1 MHVERTMTTSTFTH
15 VRAVASGGGQ
25 AGTGPARSAAELPH
39 KPVQLPHGLLA
50 VRNDDGS
57 VTLEPRPP
65 LRLQAEE
72 LDELITGLATLRADM
87 QPPYPM
93 DCPPLCALEP
103 CYSPR
108 HWVACDPLTGKI
120 LLFLRHHLFGWLGI
134 VQTPEAALE
143 MLKSVAVEMKN
154 LEWSEDDPKREL
166 H

>member
-1 MHVERTMTTSTFTH
+1 MSTSTFPSIPNT
-15 VRAVASGGGQ
+15 VMPRAHRTETQ
-25 AGTGPARSAAELPH
+25 AGAGSPEARAQQA
-39 KPVQLPHGLLA
+39 PVRLAHGLLA
-50 VRNDDGS
+50 IRNGDGS
-57 VTLEPRPP
+57 VTLQPTQP
-65 LRLQAEE
+65 LTLQAEE
-72 LDELITGLATLRADM
+72 LEALVTDLAGLRASM
-87 QPPYPM
+87 NPPYPL
-93 DCPPLCALEP
+93 DCPPLSALEP
-103 CYSPR
+103 CHSPR

>member
-1 MHVERTMTTSTFTH
+1 MSTNTFPNLPNAPH
-15 VRAVASGGGQ
+15 GSSRNASQ
-25 AGTGPARSAAELPH
+25 ANPGPTAELA
-39 KPVQLPHGLLA
+39 PVRLAHGLLA
-50 VRNDDGS
+50 IRNGDGS
-57 VTLEPRPP
+57 VTLKPTRA
-65 LRLQAEE
+65 LTLHADALEE
-72 LDELITGLATLRADM
+72 LVTDLAGLRASM
-87 QPPYPM
+87 EPPYPL
-93 DCPPLCALEP
+93 DCPPLSALEP

-134 VQTPEAALE
+134 VQTPQAALE

>member
-1 MHVERTMTTSTFTH
+1 MSTSTFPNVPNT
-15 VRAVASGGGQ
+15 VMPRAHSTGAQ
-25 AGTGPARSAAELPH
+25 AGAASVEARAPQA
-39 KPVQLPHGLLA
+39 PVRLAHGLLA
-50 VRNDDGS
+50 LRNDDGS
-57 VTLEPRPP
+57 VTLQPTQP
-65 LRLQAEE
+65 LTLQAEE
-72 LDELITGLATLRADM
+72 LEALVNDLAGLRASMD
-87 QPPYPM
+87 PPYPL
-93 DCPPLCALEP
+93 DCPPLSALEP

>member
-1 MHVERTMTTSTFTH
+1 MSTSTFPSIPNTVMPRAHRTETH
-15 VRAVASGGGQ
+15 AGAGSTGTQAPVRLA
-25 AGTGPARSAAELPH
+25 
-39 KPVQLPHGLLA
+39 HGLLA
-50 VRNDDGS
+50 IRNEDGS
-57 VTLEPRPP
+57 VTLQPTQP
-65 LRLQAEE
+65 LTLQAEE
-72 LDELITGLATLRADM
+72 LEALVTDLAGLRASM
-87 QPPYPM
+87 NPPYPL
-93 DCPPLCALEP
+93 DCPPLSALEP
-103 CYSPR
+103 CHSPR

>member
-1 MHVERTMTTSTFTH
+1 MSTSTFPNVPNTVMPRPQGAGNQPGAGH
-15 VRAVASGGGQ
+15 PTEAAPLAPVRLA
-25 AGTGPARSAAELPH
+25 
-39 KPVQLPHGLLA
+39 HGLFA
-50 VRNDDGS
+50 IRHDDGS
-57 VTLEPRPP
+57 VTLKPTQP
-65 LRLQAEE
+65 LTLRAEE
-72 LDELITGLATLRADM
+72 LEELVTDLAGLRASMD
-87 QPPYPM
+87 PPYPL
-93 DCPPLCALEP
+93 DCPPLSALEP

>member
-1 MHVERTMTTSTFTH
+1 MSTSTFPNIPNTIMP
-15 VRAVASGGGQ
+15 RAQG
-25 AGTGPARSAAELPH
+25 AGSQPGAGPTAQPAPLA
-39 KPVQLPHGLLA
+39 PVQLAHGLLA
-50 VRNDDGS
+50 FRNGDGS
-57 VTLEPRPP
+57 VTLKPTQP
-65 LRLQAEE
+65 LTLRAEE
-72 LDELITGLATLRADM
+72 LEELVTDLAGLRASMD
-87 QPPYPM
+87 PPYPL
-93 DCPPLCALEP
+93 DCPPLSALEP

>member
-1 MHVERTMTTSTFTH
+1 MSTSTFPSIPNTVMPRAH
-15 VRAVASGGGQ
+15 STGTLPAACSPEAREPQAPVRLA
-25 AGTGPARSAAELPH
+25 
-39 KPVQLPHGLLA
+39 HGLLA
-50 VRNDDGS
+50 IRNGDGS
-57 VTLEPRPP
+57 VTLQPTQP
-65 LRLQAEE
+65 LTLQAEE
-72 LDELITGLATLRADM
+72 LEALVGDLAGLRASMD
-87 QPPYPM
+87 PPYPL
-93 DCPPLCALEP
+93 DCPPLSALEP

-108 HWVACDPLTGKI
+108 HWVACDPLTRKI

>member
-1 MHVERTMTTSTFTH
+1 MSTSTFPNVPNTVMPRSQRAGNQSGADSSAEPQPQAP
-15 VRAVASGGGQ
+15 VRLA
-25 AGTGPARSAAELPH
+25 
-39 KPVQLPHGLLA
+39 HGLLA
-50 VRNDDGS
+50 LRNEDGS
-57 VTLEPRPP
+57 VTLQPTKP
-65 LRLQAEE
+65 LTLQA
-72 LDELITGLATLRADM
+72 DELQELVTELACLRASMD
-87 QPPYPM
+87 PPYPL

-134 VQTPEAALE
+134 VQTPEASLE

>member
-1 MHVERTMTTSTFTH
+1 MSTSTYPNIPNT
-15 VRAVASGGGQ
+15 VMPRALSTGNQ
-25 AGTGPARSAAELPH
+25 AGAGATEERAPQA
-39 KPVQLPHGLLA
+39 PVRLAHGLLA
-50 VRNDDGS
+50 IRNDDGS
-57 VTLEPRPP
+57 VTLQPTQP
-65 LRLQAEE
+65 LTLQAEE
-72 LDELITGLATLRADM
+72 LEALVTDLAGLRASMD
-87 QPPYPM
+87 PPYPL
-93 DCPPLCALEP
+93 DCPPLSALEP

>member
-1 MHVERTMTTSTFTH
+1 MSTSPFPNVPNT
-15 VRAVASGGGQ
+15 VMPRPQ
-25 AGTGPARSAAELPH
+25 GTGSQEGAGPTQTCPPRA
-39 KPVQLPHGLLA
+39 PVRLAHGMLA
-50 VRNDDGS
+50 FRNDDGS
-57 VTLEPRPP
+57 VTLQPTQA
-65 LRLQAEE
+65 LTLQPDELEE
-72 LDELITGLATLRADM
+72 LVTDLAGLRAAM
-87 QPPYPM
+87 QPPYPL
-93 DCPPLCALEP
+93 DCPPLSALEP

-154 LEWSEDDPKREL
+154 LEWSEDDPKRGL